1 VTYRFKGHVS
11 VDAAAYRDGAEVSRA
26 LQNDPLSIAA
36 KALDPETVRRIQ
48 KEAEAEVRR
57 ALDAAAS
64 APWPEVD
71 DAYRDIQDT
80 GSGQWR

>member
-26 LQNDPLSIAA
+26 LENDPLILAG
-36 KALDPETVRRIQ
+36 KRIPEPQARKINL
-48 KEAEAEVRR
+48 EAEAEVRR

-64 APWPEVD
+64 APWPD
-71 DAYRDIQDT
+71 LADAYTDIQDT
-80 GSGQWR
+80 GAGQWR